1 MKLDLDGS
9 SSDQAAKQH
18 VRLSKVA
25 CAAFVLGG
33 EGRVKLVVAADRD
46 SADGDEGPRA
56 GSDKNELALEAGE
69 SLLRSVI
76 RKAVVED
83 HSAT

>member
-9 SSDQAAKQH
+9 SSDHVAKQH

-33 EGRVKLVVAADRD
+33 EGRVKLVVAADKD
-46 SADGDEGPRA
+46 AGDGDEGAQVR
-56 GSDKNELALEAGE
+56 GDKNELALQAGE

>member
-9 SSDQAAKQH
+9 SSDQPAKQH

-46 SADGDEGPRA
+46 SGDGDEGSRA
-56 GSDKNELALEAGE
+56 QGSKNDLALEAGE

-83 HSAT
+83 HSTT